1 MAVTNMVGEV
11 VARFGTPDQ
20 RQLVVPALAAGALG
34 AFALSEVGAGSDPG
48 AMRTTARREGDE
60 WVIQGTK
67 QWISHG
73 DTSRFIV
80 LWARTGDPGTKGI
93 SCFLLD
99 GDTDGLSVS
108 SHEDKMGLRASH
120 TVGLLLEDV
129 RVPADRLL
137 GEIGEGFSIAMM
149 ALDGGR
155 IGIASQALGIA
166 TRALDCARAH
176 LRSIPTL
183 HDEQGRLWKLADSVT
198 DLEAAR
204 WLVLRA
210 ASMKEAGVSFSKE
223 ASMAKVYATEAAW
236 RVVNRSVDLTA
247 DAEDE
252 LRIITERCLRDAR
265 VTRIYEGTSEVQ
277 RIVISRAALG

>member
-1 MAVTNMVGEV
+1 
-11 VARFGTPDQ
+11 
-20 RQLVVPALAAGALG
+20 
-34 AFALSEVGAGSDPG
+34 
-48 AMRTTARREGDE
+48 
-60 WVIQGTK
+60 
-67 QWISHG
+67 
-73 DTSRFIV
+73 
-80 LWARTGDPGTKGI
+80 
-93 SCFLLD
+93 
-99 GDTDGLSVS
+99 
-108 SHEDKMGLRASH
+108 
-120 TVGLLLEDV
+120 VGLLLEDV

-166 TRALDCARAH
+166 TRALECATTH
-176 LRSIPTL
+176 LRSSRGL
-183 HDEQGRLWKLADSVT
+183 SDEQGRLWKLADSVA

-210 ASMKEAGVSFSKE
+210 ASMKEAGVPFSKE

-236 RVVNRSVDLTA
+236 RVVNRAVDLTA

-252 LRIITERCLRDAR
+252 LRVITERCLRDAR